1 MANIFNM
8 VKKAAS
14 MKKEMKTIQ
23 DSLVKQQVEYSAG
36 GGKVK
41 VVARGD
47 MSIESITI
55 DPLSI
60 NPDKAD
66 RLEELLV
73 AGINGA
79 LKAAKKKAGSEMSK
93 LAGGMGL
100 GDLMG

>member
-8 VKKAAS
+8 VKQAAS
-14 MKKEMKTIQ
+14 MKKEMKNIQ
-23 DSLVKQQVEYSAG
+23 ENLSKQKVEYSAG
-36 GGKVK
+36 GGKVN

-60 NPDKAD
+60 DPEKAD
-66 RLEELLV
+66 RLHELIV
-73 AGINGA
+73 TGVNGA